1 MTKTRLFLAILFLLF
16 AASLL
21 CASEIIKF
29 QLFDGET
36 AEGKL
41 SLPADTTNIKELVIY
56 VHGTGPN
63 TFDNHRKFGSL
74 EFNYFDLFANEFNK
88 RGIAFFTY
96 NKRGVT
102 FGDDPPLFDK
112 VDREKFRKAVPSV
125 EVRDIATFISTL
137 RKDKRLKNA
146 KIVLLGWSEGTV
158 LAAMAADDKRNK
170 LSAIFLCGYVN
181 DNMYD
186 VIKWQSTGG
195 SAMVGFGK
203 MFDKDKNG
211 VISRAEFEA
220 DDKTSVAYR
229 AQLQG
234 VKFDQ
239 LDVNKDNSI
248 TDVDFAVLQKAKYD
262 AILDAYNRGDE
273 DWIWKNYY
281 RVSIPWLKEHFA
293 LEANKDRLPR
303 LNLPIYIFHG
313 EEDGNCSVQG
323 AYDVKSQFD
332 KAGKNNL
339 HTNVFPGHNHDL
351 NFGDWITKKQIPAG
365 IAKIFQT
372 AEELDK

>member
-1 MTKTRLFLAILFLLF
+1 
-16 AASLL
+16 
-21 CASEIIKF
+21 
-29 QLFDGET
+29 
-36 AEGKL
+36 
-41 SLPADTTNIKELVIY
+41 
-56 VHGTGPN
+56 
-63 TFDNHRKFGSL
+63 
-74 EFNYFDLFANEFNK
+74 
-88 RGIAFFTY
+88 
-96 NKRGVT
+96 
-102 FGDDPPLFDK
+102 
-112 VDREKFRKAVPSV
+112 
-125 EVRDIATFISTL
+125 
-137 RKDKRLKNA
+137 
-146 KIVLLGWSEGTV
+146 
-158 LAAMAADDKRNK
+158 
-170 LSAIFLCGYVN
+170 
-181 DNMYD
+181 
-186 VIKWQSTGG
+186 
-195 SAMVGFGK
+195 
-203 MFDKDKNG
+203 

-332 KAGKNNL
+332 KAGKKERASKIAAE
-339 HTNVFPGHNHDL
+339 NVFKFFISIVPYWLTHAL
-351 NFGDWITKKQIPAG
+351 SITCSGAV
-365 IAKIFQT
+365 
-372 AEELDK
+372 